1 MTFHNKF
8 YLSFKEQL
16 CYCIVKE
23 MLLHSKSIAFETQN
37 NAFIISITY
46 YNLLSSKKLK
56 ILRFEIGL
64 QFGFRNLISIVE
76 IFNDVPFLK

>member
-23 MLLHSKSIAFETQN
+23 MLLHSKSIAFETQKQCFYYIN
-37 NAFIISITY
+37 NI
-46 YNLLSSKKLK
+46 YNFPFNKKLK
-56 ILRFEIGL
+56 VLRIKIGL
-64 QFGFRNLISIVE
+64 QFSFGYFISIVE
-76 IFNDVPFLK
+76 IFNDVPLLK

>member
-1 MTFHNKF
+1 MTFHNMF

-16 CYCIVKE
+16 SYCIVKE
-23 MLLHSKSIAFETQN
+23 MLLHSKSIAFETQKQCFYNIN
-37 NAFIISITY
+37 NI
-46 YNLLSSKKLK
+46 LSSKKLE
-56 ILRFEIGL
+56 ILKFEISL